1 MFNLLWQIYYAF
13 VHNFSVVS
21 GQILKKLSSHLV
33 TLLLLHPFDEI
44 EKTYF
49 LTFQVFRN
57 RRENFRATFLTFCR
71 KRIRRRIDVV
81 CRKGRNYSLKPVW
94 PDWAIFESFVNKF
107 YLKSS
112 PNISCLCQLFW
123 QILALLKLKLLK
135 PLLGNIWFFG
145 YFYSNIWS
153 HWTFITLGGR

>member
-94 PDWAIFESFVNKF
+94 PQIGRF
-107 YLKSS
+107 LKVLST
-112 PNISCLCQLFW
+112 NFIW
-123 QILALLKLKLLK
+123 KVAQILVA
-135 PLLGNIWFFG
+135 FVSYFG
-145 YFYSNIWS
+145 KFW
-153 HWTFITLGGR
+153 HF